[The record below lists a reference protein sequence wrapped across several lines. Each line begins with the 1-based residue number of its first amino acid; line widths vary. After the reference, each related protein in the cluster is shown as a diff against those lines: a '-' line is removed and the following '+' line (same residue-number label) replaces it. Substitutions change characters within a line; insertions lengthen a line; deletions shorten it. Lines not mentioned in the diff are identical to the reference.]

1 MCGGP
6 NAFTLSFGAPA
17 APLPLDGPPFAADGS
32 EGVLLNAFTLF
43 LGTLAVGALTFGML
57 LGTLT
62 FGTLA
67 VGTLT
72 FGMLVGT
79 LTLWTLAVGTL
90 TFGMLVGTLTLGV
103 GTLTLGTLAVGTL
116 TFGML
121 VGTLTL
127 GTLTVGTFAPPA
139 LARSAPTTTAQRATE
154 TLTSFVALILS
165 LPGLAVAEL
174 VKCYKCY
181 VLLGLIYRR
190 GFHRVATLFAGW
202 IGIASTRSLAAMR
215 GGCIVSR

>member
-79 LTLWTLAVGTL
+79 LTL
-90 TFGMLVGTLTLGV
+90 
-103 GTLTLGTLAVGTL
+103 GTLAVGTL

-139 LARSAPTTTAQRATE
+139 PARSAPTTTAQRATE

>member
-1 MCGGP
+1 MPPPLPPPTPCCGLAPPVLWIVSSPGSEGVP
-6 NAFTLSFGAPA
+6 LNAFTLSFGAPA

-79 LTLWTLAVGTL
+79 LTLGTLAVGTL
-90 TFGMLVGTLTLGV
+90 TFGMLV

-154 TLTSFVALILS
+154 TLTSFVAPFCLS
-165 LPGLAVAEL
+165 V
-174 VKCYKCY
+174 
-181 VLLGLIYRR
+181 
-190 GFHRVATLFAGW
+190 T
-202 IGIASTRSLAAMR
+202 
-215 GGCIVSR
+215 

>member
-1 MCGGP
+1 MPPPLPPPTPCCGLAPPVLWIVSSPGSEGVP
-6 NAFTLSFGAPA
+6 LNAFTLSFGAPA

-79 LTLWTLAVGTL
+79 LTL
-90 TFGMLVGTLTLGV
+90 
-103 GTLTLGTLAVGTL
+103 GTLAVGTL

-154 TLTSFVALILS
+154 TLTSFVAPFCLS
-165 LPGLAVAEL
+165 V
-174 VKCYKCY
+174 
-181 VLLGLIYRR
+181 
-190 GFHRVATLFAGW
+190 T
-202 IGIASTRSLAAMR
+202 
-215 GGCIVSR
+215 